1 MGKLKKG
8 GIDIEISYRV
18 YSEKI
23 KLSCEKIIK
32 NLVLI
37 IIIIYRNIDDD
48 SIDKEVDIYKFG
60 KVKIRDLED
69 IKIIFEI
76 FLEYDEKDD
85 YVRIVEIDKNYND
98 FEFWVVLLKIVDLFE
113 ENILF

>member
-1 MGKLKKG
+1 MQIDEIVGKLKKD
-8 GIDIEISYRV
+8 GIDTEISYRA

-32 NLVLI
+32 NLVSI

-48 SIDKEVDIYKFG
+48 SIDKEADIYKFG
-60 KVKIRDLED
+60 RQRQEILED

-76 FLEYDEKDD
+76 F
-85 YVRIVEIDKNYND
+85 
-98 FEFWVVLLKIVDLFE
+98 
-113 ENILF
+113 